1 MPNVI
6 RENMETN
13 GSDRDSRSEFMAL
26 RILRIFLWF
35 GILLAAVYPVTAQ
48 QERIVRVGLAYHA
61 PGNGPTP
68 NFSPYGTQV
77 RLFDLPSDAR
87 LPEGAARP
95 AKTGT
100 LQVGPTQR
108 SWIKILVTA
117 DPAHPLDLCRL
128 YIDANRN
135 GHLRR
140 RRTCANGESYI
151 E

>member
-1 MPNVI
+1 
-6 RENMETN
+6 METN
-13 GSDRDSRSEFMAL
+13 GSRLRLKERIHGPPDSTN
-26 RILRIFLWF
+26 ILWF
-35 GILLAAVYPVTAQ
+35 GILSAAVYPVTAQ

-68 NFSPYGTQV
+68 DFSPYGTQV
-77 RLFDLPSDAR
+77 GLFDLPSDAQ

-108 SWIKILVTA
+108 SWVTILLTA
-117 DPAHPLDLCRL
+117 DSAHPLDLCRL

-135 GHLRR
+135 GLFGDDGLR
-140 RRTCANGESYI
+140 
-151 E
+151 